1 MVSNIR
7 NHWIYKCHNYYY
19 LHYFAKNNVIYI
31 IFLDDNSQN
40 IPSDKND
47 TTQNS
52 ARQQCGTSDEL
63 EGGYEN
69 ENELELHDYVNLQE
83 CQEMMNSM
91 QQSLFAP
98 HGSEPNFQKLD
109 NLSHNDNP
117 AIYQN
122 ELYCNNCNKKLVYS
136 AFQYWS
142 ITINVYMSKKSK

>member
-1 MVSNIR
+1 MVR
-7 NHWIYKCHNYYY
+7 NHWIYKCRNLRYYY
-19 LHYFAKNNVIYI
+19 PYHFAKNNIIYI

-52 ARQQCGTSDEL
+52 VRQQCGASVEL

-117 AIYQN
+117 ANYQN
-122 ELYCNNCNKKLVYS
+122 ELYCNNCNKKLVFS
-136 AFQYWS
+136 AFQYWIIS
-142 ITINVYMSKKSK
+142 INMSKDSK